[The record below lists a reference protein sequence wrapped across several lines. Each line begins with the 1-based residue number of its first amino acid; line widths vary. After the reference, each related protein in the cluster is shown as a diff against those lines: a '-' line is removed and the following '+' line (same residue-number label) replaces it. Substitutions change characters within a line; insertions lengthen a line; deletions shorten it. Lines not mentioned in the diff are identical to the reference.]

1 MVMPYLEGEFES
13 AAYDVFHE
21 TSNPRPVTQA
31 WTWRLPFMQQ
41 SVLLSA
47 LRGCDGLPKR
57 HKAKPLLKWYR
68 RCIVYSAFDGVAL
81 TNPFTPG
88 GGSYT
93 GPVAEIS
100 PICSYHV
107 TSNEPLYLVNDG
119 YANLYAWKCAQLQR
133 VSDDF
138 IDSRDELHGHYKEHC
153 MHAFEVVGYKH
164 PDETIREFWRG
175 IYVRM
180 VRALHLQP
188 ETALAL
194 DERLG
199 DNEAGWRAHGDESTS
214 CTD

>member
-1 MVMPYLEGEFES
+1 MPKLDPSFASEADY
-13 AAYDVFHE
+13 VFDAG
-21 TSNPRPVTQA
+21 NAMPVTQA

-41 SVLLSA
+41 STLLSA

-68 RCIVYSAFDGVAL
+68 RCVVYSAFDGAAL
-81 TNPFTPG
+81 TNPFAPG

-93 GPVAEIS
+93 GPVVEQVPTIVYTDEKGIAYLSHDIGEV
-100 PICSYHV
+100 PY
-107 TSNEPLYLVNDG
+107 TLYD
-119 YANLYAWKCAQLQR
+119 WKCAQLQR

-153 MHAFEVVGYKH
+153 MHAFEIIGYRH
-164 PDETIREFWRG
+164 PDETIREFWNG
-175 IYVRM
+175 IYTRM
-180 VRALHLQP
+180 VHALHLWP
-188 ETALAL
+188 ETLEQM

-199 DNEAGWRAHGDESTS
+199 DNEAGWRSRSDLSTS